1 MSLLHKY
8 IVLLTASS
16 AALLTVSGA
25 VAAENPAAGQTAS
38 SGLASGQAAPV
49 SAQAA
54 GRIDMDGV
62 FLEPL
67 QQRDSVLI
75 ADQLEYGFSLDG
87 VEEGTGFAFPDYS
100 KGFCEGVEVIS
111 PWKIDTLEV
120 HKGRKGR
127 PSLMDIKAS
136 VTVTSF
142 EEGEYVLPPVA
153 VIRHTPEG
161 AVDTIVFGSRTL
173 QVKTMPVDTATFQ
186 LHDIKGQE
194 KYPVTFSEV
203 LPYLAGVILLAAL
216 VVLVVWLVR
225 KYGRKGAG
233 DNVRKDPPHVVAL
246 RKLDSLRGN
255 RLWAPEKQKA
265 FYSGVT
271 DALREYIVSR
281 YGISA
286 MEMTTAEIF
295 SDLSEKNVPEDL
307 YAEIKALFERADYVK
322 FAKYVATD
330 QENASA
336 VPSAVKFV
344 TMTYQQEVD
353 KDNMAQGQP
362 AAPEDRITASGGQDP
377 ATSDPASSAG
387 PLKDTK
393 KEE

>member
-1 MSLLHKY
+1 MRFLHEY
-8 IVLLTASS
+8 TVLL
-16 AALLTVSGA
+16 AAV
-25 VAAENPAAGQTAS
+25 PAAFLMALDAS
-38 SGLASGQAAPV
+38 
-49 SAQAA
+49 AA
-54 GRIDMDGV
+54 GRIDMEGV

-75 ADQLEYGFSLDG
+75 ADQLEYGFSLKAVEDG
-87 VEEGTGFAFPDYS
+87 TDFGFPDYS

-142 EEGEYVLPPVA
+142 EEGDYVLPPVA
-153 VIRHTPEG
+153 VLRRTPEG

-173 QVKTMPVDTATFQ
+173 QVKTIPVDTAAFQ
-186 LHDIKGQE
+186 LHDIKGQM
-194 KYPVTFSEV
+194 KYPVTFREL
-203 LPYLAGVILLAAL
+203 LPYIAGVILLAAL
-216 VVLVVWLVR
+216 IVLAVWLVR
-225 KYGRKGAG
+225 RYARRGSAE
-233 DNVRKDPPHVVAL
+233 NVRKDPPHVVAL
-246 RKLDSLRGN
+246 RKLDSLRGS

-295 SDLSEKNVPEDL
+295 SDLEGKNVPGDL
-307 YAEIKALFERADYVK
+307 YEEMKSLFERADYVK
-322 FAKYVATD
+322 FAKYVATE

-353 KDNMAQGQP
+353 KDSQ
-362 AAPEDRITASGGQDP
+362 ASGQD
-377 ATSDPASSAG
+377 SDSGASVSAEG
-387 PLKDTK
+387 AGKKDTK

>member
-1 MSLLHKY
+1 
-8 IVLLTASS
+8 
-16 AALLTVSGA
+16 
-25 VAAENPAAGQTAS
+25 
-38 SGLASGQAAPV
+38 
-49 SAQAA
+49 
-54 GRIDMDGV
+54 MDGV

-75 ADQLEYGFSLDG
+75 ADQLEYGFSLNG
-87 VEEGTGFAFPDYS
+87 VEEGTGFGFPDYS

-142 EEGEYVLPPVA
+142 EEGEYALPPVA
-153 VIRHTPEG
+153 VLRRTPEG
-161 AVDTIVFGSRTL
+161 VADTLVFGSRTL

-186 LHDIKGQE
+186 LHDIKGQV
-194 KYPVTFSEV
+194 KYPVTFREV
-203 LPYLAGVILLAAL
+203 LPYVLGVIVLAAL
-216 VVLVVWLVR
+216 AVLAVWLVR
-225 KYGRKGAG
+225 RYGRKGAG

-255 RLWAPEKQKA
+255 RLWAPDKQKA

-295 SDLSEKNVPEDL
+295 SDLSGKNVPADL
-307 YAEIKALFERADYVK
+307 YEEMKSLFERADYVK
-322 FAKYVATD
+322 FAKYVASE

-353 KDNMAQGQP
+353 RDNSMAQGQTS
-362 AAPEDRITASGGQDP
+362 AQEGRIPASGVQD
-377 ATSDPASSAG
+377 SASVASVSADS
-387 PLKDTK
+387 PVKDTK

>member
-38 SGLASGQAAPV
+38 SGLASGQAASV

-153 VIRHTPEG
+153 VIRHKPEG

-186 LHDIKGQE
+186 LHDIKGQV

-281 YGISA
+281 Y
-286 MEMTTAEIF
+286 
-295 SDLSEKNVPEDL
+295 PEDL

>member
-1 MSLLHKY
+1 MRFLHKY
-8 IVLLTASS
+8 TVLLAAVPAVSLMALDAS
-16 AALLTVSGA
+16 
-25 VAAENPAAGQTAS
+25 
-38 SGLASGQAAPV
+38 
-49 SAQAA
+49 AA
-54 GRIDMDGV
+54 GRTDMDGV

-75 ADQLEYGFSLDG
+75 ADQLEYGFSLKG
-87 VEEGTGFAFPDYS
+87 VEDGTDFGFPDYS

-120 HKGRKGR
+120 HKGRKGS
-127 PSLMDIKAS
+127 PSLMDIRAS

-142 EEGEYVLPPVA
+142 EEGDYVLPPVA
-153 VIRHTPEG
+153 VLRRTPEG
-161 AVDTIVFGSRTL
+161 AVDTLVFGSKTL

-186 LHDIKGQE
+186 LHDIKGQM
-194 KYPVTFSEV
+194 KYPVTFREL
-203 LPYLAGVILLAAL
+203 LPYIAGVILLAAL
-216 VVLVVWLVR
+216 VVLAVWLVR
-225 KYGRKGAG
+225 RYGRRGSAESA
-233 DNVRKDPPHVVAL
+233 RKDPPHVVAL

-295 SDLSEKNVPEDL
+295 SDLEGKNVPDDL
-307 YAEIKALFERADYVK
+307 YEEMKSLFERADYVK
-322 FAKYVATD
+322 FAKYVATE

-344 TMTYQQEVD
+344 TMTYQQEID
-353 KDNMAQGQP
+353 KDSQSSGQ
-362 AAPEDRITASGGQDP
+362 ALASG
-377 ATSDPASSAG
+377 ASVSAEG
-387 PLKDTK
+387 AEKDTK

>member
-1 MSLLHKY
+1 MRLLHEY
-8 IVLLTASS
+8 IFLLAAVP
-16 AALLTVSGA
+16 AALLT
-25 VAAENPAAGQTAS
+25 AADIFAADGSQDP
-38 SGLASGQAAPV
+38 QATV
-49 SAQAA
+49 

-62 FLEPL
+62 FLDPL

-75 ADQLEYGFSLDG
+75 ADQLEYGFSLKG
-87 VEEGTGFAFPDYS
+87 VEEGTDFGFPDYS
-100 KGFCEGVEVIS
+100 KGFCEGVEVVS

-120 HKGRKGR
+120 HKGRKGS

-153 VIRHTPEG
+153 VLRRTPEG
-161 AVDTIVFGSRTL
+161 AVDTIVFGNKTL
-173 QVKTMPVDTATFQ
+173 QVKTIPVDTATFQ
-186 LHDIKGQE
+186 LHDIKGQM
-194 KYPVTFSEV
+194 KYPVTFMEV
-203 LPYLAGVILLAAL
+203 LPYAAGAILLAAL
-216 VVLVVWLVR
+216 VVLAVWLAR
-225 KYGRKGAG
+225 KYGRKASGE
-233 DNVRKDPPHVVAL
+233 NVRKDPPHVVAL
-246 RKLDSLRGN
+246 RKLDGLRGS
-255 RLWAPEKQKA
+255 RLWVPEKQKA

-295 SDLSEKNVPEDL
+295 SDLAGKNVPEDL
-307 YAEIKALFERADYVK
+307 YEEMKSLFERADYVK
-322 FAKYVATD
+322 FAKYVATE

-353 KDNMAQGQP
+353 KDNMAHGL
-362 AAPEDRITASGGQDP
+362 AADSGTEAPDSAASG
-377 ATSDPASSAG
+377 AG
-387 PLKDTK
+387 AVKDTK